1 MPPEV
6 YHMYRVEPDGSYTYS
21 NGPELLGTLVA
32 VEVPLRPPTTM
43 REILEDL
50 FPEDQGDEWTDWA

>member
-1 MPPEV
+1 
-6 YHMYRVEPDGSYTYS
+6 MYRVEPDGSYTYS